1 MIIQQLKRL
10 GMAGKEDTTN
20 LSAQESLIKEATE
33 LWKSE
38 LESRRL
44 QVDSLEAELVDVKA
58 YLEFRSEEDARKEL
72 GVLSGRVRSTATMLR
87 YLRSKAR
94 VLAIPDLANVE
105 QIELKGLDL
114 AEKDGGSSSAGDR
127 STNPETSRYRGSLGV
142 EDGAYTNEMLQSI
155 ETVID
160 VLESLVRRVTAAE
173 SESAVQ
179 KERALL
185 GEEEVSRKT
194 VQIENL
200 ALKLEE
206 MERFAHGTNSVLN
219 EMRERIEELV
229 EETMRQREK
238 AVENEEELSRVKRE
252 FESLKSYV
260 STFTNVRE
268 TLLSSE
274 RQFKTIEELFERLVT
289 KTTQLEGEKAQK
301 EVEVQKLMEENV
313 KLTALLDKKEAQLL
327 ALNEQCKVMA
337 LSASNI

>member
-1 MIIQQLKRL
+1 
-10 GMAGKEDTTN
+10 MACKEDTN
-20 LSAQESLIKEATE
+20 ASAQDEATE
-33 LWKSE
+33 ICKTE
-38 LESRRL
+38 LESRRF
-44 QVDSLEAELVDVKA
+44 QVDSLEAELLDVKA
-58 YLEFRSEEDARKEL
+58 YLELGSEEDARKEL
-72 GVLSGRVRSTATMLR
+72 GVLSSRVRTTAIMLR

-94 VLAIPDLANVE
+94 VLAIPDLAAQV
-105 QIELKGLDL
+105 ELKDV
-114 AEKDGGSSSAGDR
+114 GGSSSCEDTLSEEA
-127 STNPETSRYRGSLGV
+127 SRHRGI

-155 ETVID
+155 EMVTG

-173 SESAVQ
+173 SETAVQ
-179 KERALL
+179 KEMALL
-185 GEEEVSRKT
+185 GEEELSRKT

-200 ALKLEE
+200 SIKLQE
-206 MERFAHGTNSVLN
+206 MERFAHGTNSVLS

-238 AVENEEELSRVKRE
+238 AVENEEELCRVKRE

-301 EVEVQKLMEENV
+301 ESEVQKLMEENV

>member
-1 MIIQQLKRL
+1 
-10 GMAGKEDTTN
+10 MAGKEDTTN

-94 VLAIPDLANVE
+94 VLAIPDLPNVE
-105 QIELKGLDL
+105 QIELN
-114 AEKDGGSSSAGDR
+114 EKDGGSSSSAGDR
-127 STNPETSRYRGSLGV
+127 STNPETNRWYRGSLGV

-155 ETVID
+155 ETVTD

>member
-1 MIIQQLKRL
+1 
-10 GMAGKEDTTN
+10 MACKEDTN
-20 LSAQESLIKEATE
+20 ASAAQDEATE
-33 LWKSE
+33 ICKTE
-38 LESRRL
+38 LES
-44 QVDSLEAELVDVKA
+44 QVDSLEAELLDVKA
-58 YLEFRSEEDARKEL
+58 YLDLGSEEDARKEL
-72 GVLSGRVRSTATMLR
+72 GVLSGRVRTTAIMLR

-94 VLAIPDLANVE
+94 VLAIPDLPHV
-105 QIELKGLDL
+105 ELKGLD
-114 AEKDGGSSSAGDR
+114 GNGSSSC
-127 STNPETSRYRGSLGV
+127 E
-142 EDGAYTNEMLQSI
+142 EDGAYTGEMLQSI
-155 ETVID
+155 EMVTG

-173 SESAVQ
+173 SETAVQ
-179 KERALL
+179 KEMALS
-185 GEEEVSRKT
+185 GEEELSRKT

-200 ALKLEE
+200 SVKLQE
-206 MERFAHGTNSVLN
+206 MERFAHGTNSVLS

-238 AVENEEELSRVKRE
+238 AVENEEELCRVKRE

-327 ALNEQCKVMA
+327 ALNEQCKLMA

>member
-1 MIIQQLKRL
+1 
-10 GMAGKEDTTN
+10 MAGKEDTHV
-20 LSAQESLIKEATE
+20 SAEESLTREATE
-33 LWKSE
+33 IWRTE

-44 QVDSLEAELVDVKA
+44 QVDSLEAQLVDVKA
-58 YLEFRSEEDARKEL
+58 YLEFGSEEEARKEL

-94 VLAIPDLANVE
+94 VLAIPDLANVSCE
-105 QIELKGLDL
+105 MELKGLNL
-114 AEKDGGSSSAGDR
+114 LEKDGGSSSEGDR
-127 STNPETSRYRGSLGV
+127 NTTETRRYLGSLGI

-155 ETVID
+155 EMVTD
-160 VLESLVRRVTAAE
+160 VLDSLVRRVTAAE
-173 SESAVQ
+173 SETAVQ

-185 GEEEVSRKT
+185 GDEEISRKT

-200 ALKLEE
+200 SLKLEE

-238 AVENEEELSRVKRE
+238 AVENEEELCRVKRE

-274 RQFKTIEELFERLVT
+274 RQFKTIEELFERSVSYLL
-289 KTTQLEGEKAQK
+289 TTVSLLLHHKDFLFLQFINFTTFSSHLFCVSVFPIFVNGEAGWS
-301 EVEVQKLMEENV
+301 LRRHN
-313 KLTALLDKKEAQLL
+313 
-327 ALNEQCKVMA
+327 
-337 LSASNI
+337 

>member
-1 MIIQQLKRL
+1 
-10 GMAGKEDTTN
+10 MACKEDTN
-20 LSAQESLIKEATE
+20 AAAAQDEEATE
-33 LWKSE
+33 ICKSE
-38 LESRRL
+38 LESRRF
-44 QVDSLEAELVDVKA
+44 QVDSLEAELLDVKRAA
-58 YLEFRSEEDARKEL
+58 YLDFGSEEDARKEL
-72 GVLSGRVRSTATMLR
+72 GLLSGRVRATAVMLR

-94 VLAIPDLANVE
+94 LLAIPDHLPQV
-105 QIELKGLDL
+105 ELKGLDFL
-114 AEKDGGSSSAGDR
+114 GSSS
-127 STNPETSRYRGSLGV
+127 SCE
-142 EDGAYTNEMLQSI
+142 EDGAYTSEMLQSI
-155 ETVID
+155 EMVTG
-160 VLESLVRRVTAAE
+160 VLESLVGRVTAAE
-173 SESAVQ
+173 SETAVQ
-179 KERALL
+179 KEMALL
-185 GEEEVSRKT
+185 GEEELSRKT

-200 ALKLEE
+200 SLKLQE
-206 MERFAHGTNSVLN
+206 MERFAHGTNGVLS

-238 AVENEEELSRVKRE
+238 AVENEEELCRVKRE

-260 STFTNVRE
+260 STFTSVRE

-337 LSASNI
+337 LSASDI

>member
-1 MIIQQLKRL
+1 LKRL
-10 GMAGKEDTTN
+10 VMACKEDTKA
-20 LSAQESLIKEATE
+20 SAQDEATE
-33 LWKSE
+33 EICKTE
-38 LESRRL
+38 LESRRF
-44 QVDSLEAELVDVKA
+44 QVDSLEAELLDVKA
-58 YLEFRSEEDARKEL
+58 YLEFGSEEDARKEL
-72 GVLSGRVRSTATMLR
+72 GVLSSRVRATATILR

-94 VLAIPDLANVE
+94 ALSIPDLPQME
-105 QIELKGLDL
+105 H
-114 AEKDGGSSSAGDR
+114 EKDGGSSCI
-127 STNPETSRYRGSLGV
+127 
-142 EDGAYTNEMLQSI
+142 EDEMLQSI
-155 ETVID
+155 EMVTG
-160 VLESLVRRVTAAE
+160 VLESLVRRVTEAE
-173 SESAVQ
+173 SETAVQ
-179 KERALL
+179 KEMALL
-185 GEEEVSRKT
+185 GEEELSRKT

-200 ALKLEE
+200 SLKLQE
-206 MERFAHGTNSVLN
+206 MERFAHGTNGVLS

-238 AVENEEELSRVKRE
+238 AVENEEELCRVKRE

-313 KLTALLDKKEAQLL
+313 KLAALLDKKEAQLL

-337 LSASNI
+337 LSGSNI

>member
-1 MIIQQLKRL
+1 
-10 GMAGKEDTTN
+10 MAGKEDTTD
-20 LSAQESLIKEATE
+20 LSTQESLIKGATE

-44 QVDSLEAELVDVKA
+44 QVDRLEAQLVDVKA

-72 GVLSGRVRSTATMLR
+72 SALSGRVRSTATMLR

-114 AEKDGGSSSAGDR
+114 AEKDGGSSSSAGDR
-127 STNPETSRYRGSLGV
+127 STNPETSRYRGSLGI

-155 ETVID
+155 ETVTD

-289 KTTQLEGEKAQK
+289 KTTQLEGEKAEK

>member
-1 MIIQQLKRL
+1 
-10 GMAGKEDTTN
+10 MACKEDTN
-20 LSAQESLIKEATE
+20 ASVQEDTE
-33 LWKSE
+33 TE
-38 LESRRL
+38 LESRRF
-44 QVDSLEAELVDVKA
+44 QVDSLEGELLDVKA
-58 YLEFRSEEDARKEL
+58 CLEFGSEEDARKEL
-72 GVLSGRVRSTATMLR
+72 GVLSGRVRTTAIMLR
-87 YLRSKAR
+87 YLRSKAT
-94 VLAIPDLANVE
+94 VLAIPDLS
-105 QIELKGLDL
+105 QIVL
-114 AEKDGGSSSAGDR
+114 KDGGSSSCEDTL
-127 STNPETSRYRGSLGV
+127 SE
-142 EDGAYTNEMLQSI
+142 EDGAYSSEMLQSI
-155 ETVID
+155 EMVTNM
-160 VLESLVRRVTAAE
+160 LEFLVERVSLAE
-173 SESAVQ
+173 SETAVQ
-179 KERALL
+179 KEMVLL
-185 GEEEVSRKT
+185 GEEELSKKT

-200 ALKLEE
+200 AVKLQE
-206 MERFAHGTNSVLN
+206 MERFAHGTNSVLS

-238 AVENEEELSRVKRE
+238 AVENEEELCRVKRE

-274 RQFKTIEELFERLVT
+274 RQFKTIEELFERLVS

>member
-1 MIIQQLKRL
+1 
-10 GMAGKEDTTN
+10 MACKEDTN
-20 LSAQESLIKEATE
+20 ASGQEFLTREATE
-33 LWKSE
+33 IWKSE

-58 YLEFRSEEDARKEL
+58 YLDFGSEEDARKEL
-72 GVLSGRVRSTATMLR
+72 GVLSGRVRTTATMLR

-94 VLAIPDLANVE
+94 ILAVPDLANVSCGLE
-105 QIELKGLDL
+105 QMELKGLDFL
-114 AEKDGGSSSAGDR
+114 EKDDGSSSEGDVNIR
-127 STNPETSRYRGSLGV
+127 RDHGSLGI
-142 EDGAYTNEMLQSI
+142 EGGAYTNEMLQSI
-155 ETVID
+155 EMVTH

-173 SESAVQ
+173 SETAVQ

-185 GEEEVSRKT
+185 GEEENSRKR

-200 ALKLEE
+200 SLKLEE
-206 MERFAHGTNSVLN
+206 MEHFAHGTNSVLN

-238 AVENEEELSRVKRE
+238 AVENEEELCRVKTE